1 MCYHACVKAILKAG
15 SDSQKVRL
23 EQHFDLLWERL
34 LPLLYKW
41 DKASAVLHEELE
53 ALYQQMQVLHDQ
65 RVVPIET
72 I

>member
-1 MCYHACVKAILKAG
+1 MKAILEAG

-23 EQHFDLLWERL
+23 EQHLDMLWERL
-34 LPLLYKW
+34 LQLLYKW

-53 ALYQQMQVLHDQ
+53 ALYQQMHVLHDQ